1 MENKRF
7 FLWLTCVAACF
18 FLQLGPIGKYKKH
31 SPITPKKGL
40 STIWPTQ
47 LGLCTGIKL
56 YAKRSETELTL
67 GLFMEVF
74 LFKPLGTRLKKNLQ
88 ITTTHYPLLE
98 VYVEVFRG
106 KSYESHHFYP
116 KKRLEGA
123 IKGA

>member
-1 MENKRF
+1 MAHMCGCM
-7 FLWLTCVAACF
+7 FLFA
-18 FLQLGPIGKYKKH
+18 IGTNWEIQKTQSNH
-31 SPITPKKGL
+31 PQKGL
-40 STIWPTQ
+40 VDHLAYTTWFVYGDKT
-47 LGLCTGIKL
+47 LCKKIRNGINTGSLHGSIFVQ
-56 YAKRSETELTL
+56 AFRDS
-67 GLFMEVF
+67 F
-74 LFKPLGTRLKKNLQ
+74 KKNLQ